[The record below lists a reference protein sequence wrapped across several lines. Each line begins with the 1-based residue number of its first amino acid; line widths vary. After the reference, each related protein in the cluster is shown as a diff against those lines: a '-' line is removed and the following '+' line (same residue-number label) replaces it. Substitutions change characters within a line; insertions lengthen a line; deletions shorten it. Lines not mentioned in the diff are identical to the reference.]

1 MERTQRKNVIPD
13 AEQSRQFWSDIRDE
27 VVTQKENTDWL
38 RKVENELGEQI
49 VQDDIHKLRV

>member
-1 MERTQRKNVIPD
+1 MIPD